1 MPETGMPTSPGLYG
15 VTSDDGRFAVVEV
28 GLSDEVIGYTDD
40 DAPITAQVLTWE
52 RLTGKMGDEVP
63 FDGIVHSGTHGL
75 PDGWSWGA
83 RLTAELLRGR
93 A

>member
-28 GLSDEVIGYTDD
+28 GISDEVIGYTDD
-40 DAPITAQVLTWE
+40 DAP
-52 RLTGKMGDEVP
+52 
-63 FDGIVHSGTHGL
+63 HHGPGAHVGA
-75 PDGWSWGA
+75 PDGQDGGRSAVRRHRAQRNA
-83 RLTAELLRGR
+83 RA

>member
-1 MPETGMPTSPGLYG
+1 
-15 VTSDDGRFAVVEV
+15 
-28 GLSDEVIGYTDD
+28 
-40 DAPITAQVLTWE
+40 
-52 RLTGKMGDEVP
+52 VP

-75 PDGWSWGA
+75 PDGWSWGV